1 MNTNTI
7 LIIVI
12 SLIVAA
18 GAYWFFFT
26 GEGNEPSLSVNTTEN
41 PTQARFQTLVREL
54 QSISLDASIFTEPR
68 FMVLM
73 DLTTPVTP
81 ETVGR
86 LDPFAP
92 VSAVNKNE

>member
-12 SLIVAA
+12 ALIVAG

-26 GEGNEPSLSVNTTEN
+26 GTGNEPPLSVTVTEN
-41 PTQARFQTLVREL
+41 AAQTRFQTLVREL
-54 QSISLDASIFTEPR
+54 QVISLDTDIFLEPR
-68 FMVLM
+68 FMALV
-73 DLTTPVTP
+73 DLTTTVTP

-92 VSAVNKNE
+92 VSSVSTNE